1 MITHLLVRNGL
12 ASDLGCEIEA
22 RNGWTTVR
30 LVFETSPTS
39 PYGLGSTK
47 DITIAVVAVLV
58 VFSIVFGGV
67 YYYET
72 ATLTPANSSQT
83 AGPSGSTTPTPTG
96 GSSLVALTLQGPR
109 TPSPGPGSVLC
120 GVLATATASP
130 VTVGMPAGPA
140 GPFSPQS
147 ITVVIGVNNTINWT
161 NSDPKGI
168 THTVTSN
175 QGLFNSGDLAKN
187 GQFTCTFVTPGT
199 YYYRCIYHPLM
210 VGAVFVKSS

>member
-1 MITHLLVRNGL
+1 MYAWTAVRFI
-12 ASDLGCEIEA
+12 SES
-22 RNGWTTVR
+22 
-30 LVFETSPTS
+30 SPTL
-39 PYGLGSTK
+39 PYVLGSTK

-67 YYYET
+67 YYYES
-72 ATLTPANSSQT
+72 ATLSPANSSQVQ
-83 AGPSGSTTPTPTG
+83 GPSGSTTPTPTG
-96 GSSLVALTLQGPR
+96 NSSLVALTLQSPG

-120 GVLATATASP
+120 GVLATAKANP
-130 VTVGMPAGPA
+130 VMVGMPAGPA

-147 ITVVIGVNNTINWT
+147 TTVVIGVNNTITWT

-210 VGAVFVKSS
+210 VGTVFVKSS